1 MSKIGITS
9 GTAIALS
16 VMATVLYY
24 QPSHAS
30 DALLAKAQSEFT
42 AKARDAVLQR
52 RAQAQT
58 GMVLAAVPQ
67 SEPAQTYKL
76 ASPSPAAVSAP
87 APVMA
92 SERTIPARPATA
104 PVQTEAA
111 PAQAVTADV
120 VEAPVVVARLPDVDT
135 AVSSETKVEEVRA
148 EAKPLPVEHIET
160 PKQPELPQAAAP
172 QVVTPAAQ
180 VVTAAPQVVAPA
192 PQVVA
197 PAPQVATPATNSA
210 APATAKTQKATRE
223 AAKTVSGR
231 NPNLRQLQREFAA
244 GRMPYNAEAL
254 RARAPEIA
262 AAIARYM

>member
-16 VMATVLYY
+16 VMATVFYY

-67 SEPAQTYKL
+67 SEQTYKL
-76 ASPSPAAVSAP
+76 ASPSPAAISAP

-92 SERTIPARPATA
+92 SERSIPERPATA

-111 PAQAVTADV
+111 PAQAATVDV
-120 VEAPVVVARLPDVDT
+120 VQAPVVVARLPDVDT
-135 AVSSETKVEEVRA
+135 AVSSETKVEDVRP

-160 PKQPELPQAAAP
+160 PKQLEPPQAAAP

-180 VVTAAPQVVAPA
+180 VVTPA
-192 PQVVA
+192 PQVVTPA
-197 PAPQVATPATNSA
+197 PQVVTPAPQVATPATTTT

-223 AAKTVSGR
+223 PAKTASAK
-231 NPNLRQLQREFAA
+231 NPNLRQIQREFAA
-244 GRMPYNAEAL
+244 GRMPYDAETL
-254 RARAPEIA
+254 RAKAPEIA